1 MKSLNNGYIRE
12 YVAEEKEIVIALRKD
27 IFAELYYDQLIGSD
41 NSGNSGA
48 NDDFYYH
55 VCN

>member
-12 YVAEEKEIVIALRKD
+12 YVAEEKEIIMALRKE
-27 IFAELYYDQLIGSD
+27 ILAERYYDQIIGSD
-41 NSGNSGA
+41 NSENLGV

-55 VCN
+55 IFT